1 MAKVQL
7 SLVILYTLKLD
18 ILSVIL
24 IEKNLREKLPKTER
38 ETGWVRTNK
47 FTIDVLV
54 SSFSKSITNFIIH
67 GCFTLKDEKGK
78 KPGWSHGIQA

>member
-47 FTIDVLV
+47 FTIEL
-54 SSFSKSITNFIIH
+54 TNEIKFFEEDY
-67 GCFTLKDEKGK
+67 CFDTVFKTLDLLEVCL
-78 KPGWSHGIQA
+78 PWYSDHI